1 MSLTFR
7 NFSRLVALPHSVF
20 ALPFA
25 LASLILAFN
34 QGALVPGADSLVVT
48 VLLVVVAV
56 ISARTAAMAFNR
68 LVDAAIDAKNPRT
81 AGREIPAGKVEP
93 RAAALV
99 TIISSVVFLLASWL
113 LGGHC
118 LLLAPFELAWLL
130 AYSYAKRFT
139 PLAHLVLGFALA
151 LAPGG
156 AWWVLR
162 PEVELTPLL
171 LMGAVLSWVAGFDIL
186 YSCQDV
192 QADRDNGIRSIPATL
207 GVDWSLRVARVC
219 HVLCW
224 LLFLGVGL
232 ASGLGSGYVIGL
244 SLLAVP
250 LVLQHRVLRPWDLS
264 RINHAFF
271 TLNGVVSLGYLWLI
285 VLLCG

>member
-25 LASLILAFN
+25 LAALILAFD
-34 QGALVPGADSLVVT
+34 QGALVPGADSLVTV
-48 VLLVVVAV
+48 VLLVVLAV
-56 ISARTAAMAFNR
+56 VSARTAAMAFNR

-81 AGREIPAGKVEP
+81 ANREIPAGKVEP
-93 RAAALV
+93 RAAATITIVSAVIFLV
-99 TIISSVVFLLASWL
+99 ASWL
-113 LGGHC
+113 LGPHC
-118 LLLAPFELAWLL
+118 LVLAPFVLTWLL
-130 AYSYAKRFT
+130 AYSYAKRVT
-139 PLAHLVLGFALA
+139 PLAHVVLGVALA

-162 PEVELTPLL
+162 PEVEVTPLL

-192 QADRDNGIRSIPATL
+192 QSDRENGIRSIPAML
-207 GVDWSLRVARVC
+207 GVDWSLRVARGS
-219 HVLCW
+219 HFLCW
-224 LLFLGVGL
+224 LLFLTVGVTADLGWSYAFGL
-232 ASGLGSGYVIGL
+232 T
-244 SLLAVP
+244 LLAIP
-250 LVLQHRVLRPWDLS
+250 LVLQHRVLKPWDLS

-285 VLLCG
+285 VLLRG